1 MNFGRNSAKPA
12 KALAPFVL
20 VNVLSLQFEKID
32 TLVSEHHDKIHSA
45 PCYVLLCP
53 VMSCYGIQLPETN
66 TQKIIRLEK

>member
-53 VMSCYGIQLPETN
+53 VMLKQLPETN